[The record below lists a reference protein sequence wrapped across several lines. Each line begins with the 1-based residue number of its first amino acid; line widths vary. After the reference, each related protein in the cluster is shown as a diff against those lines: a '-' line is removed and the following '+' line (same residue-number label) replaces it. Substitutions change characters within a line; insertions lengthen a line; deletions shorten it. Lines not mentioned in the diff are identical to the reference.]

1 MANDI
6 GTAYVRVAPNMTGI
20 QSKIAS
26 GFKGS
31 AGPATAA
38 LGDEIN
44 KNSGPF
50 QTALGKLG
58 GFAKGAGVAIG
69 AGLAAGAVGLAALTS
84 KAVMSAAELEQQI
97 GGSEAVFGEYA
108 KTIQEK
114 GAQAFKTA
122 GLSQQEF
129 LQGANKMGSLFQG
142 AGFDVQSS
150 MKMSSDSMQ
159 RASDIA
165 SIMGISTTDALE
177 AVTGMAKGNFTM
189 MDNLG
194 VAMNDTSLN
203 AYALEKGLGKT
214 TAQMSIQEKVG
225 LAQQLFM
232 EKTAKY
238 AGNYAK
244 ENETLSGSLNTTKKA
259 FDNLLSGSGDVNDF
273 VDSLV
278 NTIEIAV
285 PQIVNMLPKIVTG
298 IGTVLTAIVPALS
311 KALPTLIPALIKA
324 VQDLL
329 NALVVALP
337 SVVQVL
343 VNALPTFINAFI
355 QIFLALVKALPQIIQ
370 ILAAAMPQII
380 NALVNGLT
388 NPTALT
394 AIIMGAVELFLALIK
409 AIPIILPALIAAIPT
424 IVKNIVQ
431 TLTSSQFIGAMINA
445 GVELIK
451 ASIRGMVSMGGA
463 LISATWE
470 IIKTIANVL
479 SPGNMGRIGGDMIR
493 GLWDGIQSLGNW
505 LKDKLISF
513 VSDKIPG
520 PVKKALGIHS
530 PSKVFAAIG
539 REIPRGAAI
548 GVDQTAGM
556 VEKSVTNM
564 ANNAINGIA
573 SPTISPSLAM
583 GSSVA
588 AAAGYSG
595 AGGDVTNQSVNI
607 NKIVLGDE
615 SAVRAFFNEL
625 NQDTINVAA
634 GMTPRQGAMA

>member
-1 MANDI
+1 MADI
-6 GTAYVRVAPNMTGI
+6 GTAYVKVAPNMQGI
-20 QSKIAS
+20 QGKIAA

-38 LGDEIN
+38 LGDEVE

-50 QTALGKLG
+50 QAALGKLG
-58 GFAKGAGVAIG
+58 GFAKGAGVAI
-69 AGLAAGAVGLAALTS
+69 AGGMLAGAAGLAALTT

-142 AGFDVQSS
+142 AGFSVQDS
-150 MKMSSDSMQ
+150 MTMSADAMQ

-225 LAQQLFM
+225 LANQLFL

-273 VDSLV
+273 IDSLL
-278 NTIEIAV
+278 NTIDIAI
-285 PQIVNMLPKIVTG
+285 PQIVAMLPKIVTG
-298 IGTVLTAIVPALS
+298 IGAVLKALVPALA
-311 KALPTLIPALIKA
+311 KALPQLVPALITA

-329 NALVVALP
+329 NALIT
-337 SVVQVL
+337 
-343 VNALPTFINAFI
+343 ALPTVFQTLVAALPMLIKAFV
-355 QIFLALVKALPQIIQ
+355 QLFLALLQALPQIIQ
-370 ILAAAMPQII
+370 IIAQAIPQIVDAI
-380 NALVNGLT
+380 VTSLTDPASLQALLMGAVQLFLALVQAIPIIVNALVAALPVIIKNILAVLT
-388 NPTALT
+388 NPT
-394 AIIMGAVELFLALIK
+394 F
-409 AIPIILPALIAAIPT
+409 IA
-424 IVKNIVQ
+424 
-431 TLTSSQFIGAMINA
+431 AMINA
-445 GVELIK
+445 GVQLLK
-451 ASIRGMVSMGGA
+451 AVISGMVSMIGG
-463 LISATWE
+463 IVSAAWN
-470 IIKTIANVL
+470 IIKAIGNVL
-479 SPGNMGRIGGDMIR
+479 SPSSLLNIGKDVVK
-493 GLWDGIQSLGNW
+493 GLWNGIQDMGGW
-505 LKDKLISF
+505 LKDKIIGF
-513 VSDKIPG
+513 VKDKIPG
-520 PVKKALGIHS
+520 PIKSALGIHS
-530 PSKVFAAIG
+530 PS
-539 REIPRGAAI
+539 R
-548 GVDQTAGM
+548 
-556 VEKSVTNM
+556 
-564 ANNAINGIA
+564 
-573 SPTISPSLAM
+573 
-583 GSSVA
+583 VA
-588 AAAGYSG
+588 AALGKQVPAGLAQGITANSAMVAKAADDMANKAISDITSPLYSASMAFGGG
-595 AGGDVTNQSVNI
+595 AGVGGGGSGVSNNTQNQSVNI
-607 NKIVLGDE
+607 QKIVLGDE
-615 SAVRAFFNEL
+615 SAVKEFFRQL
-625 NQDTINVAA
+625 NRDTIYVDM
-634 GMTPRQGAMA
+634 GMTPNQGATA